1 MTRIHFAA
9 DHGGYELGRALQAR
23 AEAAGHEVVWH
34 GADQLDPGDDYPLF
48 AIRGR
53 QPRSSTDQDAGID
66 AFGVLVLDEG
76 AAGVVAANKVNGAR
90 AVSAASPRAAANTR
104 EIVDA
109 NVLVLEGIAF
119 EENAWLTISAF
130 VTASLP
136 HNVDRGRRILQI
148 EEYENAGTIEGWAD
162 PARAGPG
169 RRLARVAA
177 LRLLFDK
184 RGLEWT

>member
-9 DHGGYELGRALQAR
+9 DSGGYELGRALQAR

-34 GADQLDPGDDYPLF
+34 GAEQLDPGDDYPRF
-48 AIRGR
+48 AIAVGVAVVK
-53 QPRSSTDQDAGID
+53 DQDGGVD

-136 HNVDRGRRILQI
+136 HDVDRGRRILQI
-148 EEYENAGTIEGWAD
+148 EEYENAGTIEGWAIQLE
-162 PARAGPG
+162 PEQVPV
-169 RRLARVAA
+169 RR
-177 LRLLFDK
+177 
-184 RGLEWT
+184 E